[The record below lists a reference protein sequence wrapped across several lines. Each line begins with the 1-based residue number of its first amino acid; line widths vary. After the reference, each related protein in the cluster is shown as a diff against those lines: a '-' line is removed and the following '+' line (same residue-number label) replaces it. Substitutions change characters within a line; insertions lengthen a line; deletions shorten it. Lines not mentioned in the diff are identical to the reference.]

1 MTLNE
6 LKVIDSRPF
15 QRLRNIKQLGFSEMA
30 FPGATHSRYA
40 HGLGA
45 MHMASRI
52 YDRLLPTIPLMLKE
66 KAQVLRQAVRLACL
80 LHDLGHPPLSH
91 VSERVMPKVY
101 LLGLDAAAVGDDGG
115 GQRQASHEDYT
126 LLLLLHSE
134 LTAILTE
141 QFKDLGVAPE
151 DVAALICGRHMAYRG
166 RKGSTH
172 DLFVIAGYDVL
183 PLLHSVVSSELDADR
198 MDYLRRD
205 AYYCGVSYGNY
216 DHVWLCNNLTCVEHD
231 NQLTLG
237 ILHKAVWG
245 FENFILARYH
255 MFLAV
260 YYHHTTVCFDHLLGA
275 WYEEGKYRLPHDVQA
290 YLDTDDISLISM
302 LRQSSSPWAKHVV
315 QRKAWRMVVETHDF
329 GQGYDDSKLK
339 ERLDSHAIPYFTTH
353 SEGLLSRYFNGSQGL
368 DSLLVLEPERG
379 RARKISAYTPLY
391 ERFRDRANIFRI
403 YCPPEHYAAA
413 RRCLQD
419 VGTQEGARSG

>member
-1 MTLNE
+1 MTLGE

-52 YDRLLPTIPLMLKE
+52 YDRLLPTIPLALAD

-91 VSERVMPKVY
+91 VSERVMPPLR
-101 LLGLDAAAVGDDGG
+101 LLGLDAAAVGEDS
-115 GQRQASHEDYT
+115 QRQASHEDYT
-126 LLLLLHSE
+126 LLLLLKSE
-134 LTAILTE
+134 LTGILAE

-151 DVAALICGRHMAYRG
+151 DVAALISGRHMPYG
-166 RKGSTH
+166 GPKGGTTRA
-172 DLFVIAGYDVL
+172 LFVIGGYDLL

-231 NQLTLG
+231 GQLSLG

-275 WYEEGKYRLPHDVQA
+275 WYQEGQYQLPHEVQA
-290 YLDTDDISLISM
+290 YLDTDDITLISA
-302 LRQSSSPWAKHVV
+302 LRQSPSPWAKHVA

-329 GQGYDDSKLK
+329 GQGYDDSRLK
-339 ERLDSHAIPYFTTH
+339 ERLEGRNIPYFTTH

-368 DSLLVLEPERG
+368 DGLLVLEPERD
-379 RARKISAYTPLY
+379 RVRKISAYTPLY
-391 ERFRDRANIFRI
+391 ERFADRANIFRV
-403 YCPPEHYAAA
+403 YCQPEHYAEA
-413 RRCLQD
+413 RRCLTD
-419 VGTQEGARSG
+419 VGTQEGFRPA